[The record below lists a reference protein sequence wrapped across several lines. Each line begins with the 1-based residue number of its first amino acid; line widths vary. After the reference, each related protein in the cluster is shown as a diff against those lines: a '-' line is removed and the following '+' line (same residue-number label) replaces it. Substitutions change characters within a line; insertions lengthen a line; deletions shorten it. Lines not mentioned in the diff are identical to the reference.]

1 MKIRTGDTVVMIT
14 GKDKGKTGTVL
25 RVLPRRQRLV
35 VAGINMRTR
44 HMPATPQRAGQKV
57 RYEASVHV
65 SNAML
70 LDPATKKRTRVGY
83 KVDDKGKRRIAKR
96 SGEVIKSAA
105 KAASKTAKTQQK
117 TAKSSAEAKE
127 ADAAAKKS
135 TKKPAAA
142 PTETQPGLPAKKPF
156 WKRAM
161 SFGEDAAQDA
171 EGSAQESASK
181 KDRSIPKDTPPAH
194 RSTSRGS

>member
-25 RVLPRRQRLV
+25 RVLPRRQRIV
-35 VAGINMRTR
+35 VAGIGMRTR

-83 KVDDKGKRRIAKR
+83 IVDDKGKRRIAKR

-117 TAKSSAEAKE
+117 TAKSSATEQEGDTKKKG
-127 ADAAAKKS
+127 AKKL
-135 TKKPAAA
+135 AAVSA
-142 PTETQPGLPAKKPF
+142 EAQPSLPAKKPF

-161 SFGEDAAQDA
+161 SFGEDAAQDL
-171 EGSAQESASK
+171 EGIPQESTPK
-181 KDRSIPKDTPPAH
+181 KGHSIPKDTPPPH

>member
-25 RVLPRRQRLV
+25 RVLPRRQRIV
-35 VAGINMRTR
+35 VAGIGMRTR

-83 KVDDKGKRRIAKR
+83 IVDDKGKRRVAKR

-105 KAASKTAKTQQK
+105 KAASKNAKTQQK
-117 TAKSSAEAKE
+117 TTKAS
-127 ADAAAKKS
+127 AAAEDDSKKKGA
-135 TKKPAAA
+135 KKPAAA
-142 PTETQPGLPAKKPF
+142 PAEAQPSLPAKKPF

-161 SFGEDAAQDA
+161 SFGEDAAQDL
-171 EGSAQESASK
+171 EGAAQESAPK
-181 KDRSIPKDTPPAH
+181 KGHSIPKDTPPPH